1 MARTRSQSR
10 EPGVEQPLV
19 HRQVKAVGEGTA
31 RNARQA
37 QPQLEPLTED
47 LSEVER
53 ELEDNDYEDLGR
65 QSVASEDEEVS
76 NPDSAPIDTFSQTEL
91 QQLDPVEMENNLEEL
106 NAQARKLLGCFKT
119 RTGQPNEL
127 QSLIRESQDPES
139 RQRQKLDACWSP
151 LEETQAV
158 FTRGG
163 EYLKLNTILRGL
175 LRKRSTQRLPK
186 TIQPWRPDDVICKA
200 NLAILVHA
208 IIIQSTDEDFTD
220 ALVPLDSFF
229 PSSFVVGFTKP
240 GSQLRAGYS
249 TLVPET
255 FEFALEL
262 RTQIL
267 VAKLLTSDPTQDAA
281 ADDIRRTMLNF
292 DENDDFDDEVG
303 AIHNLQNA
311 LSSNIYARGWDLL
324 DPHDFGTDEYAEKI
338 IRRTEE
344 IKRILFSDIED
355 PFVDTSASLESGLVK
370 LRDTFPR
377 ERFQKHLL
385 QWSHSRLSEI
395 DNSIKRLGGIDEIVT
410 ALEDEIRQRLEN
422 ADAYVDEG
430 NEEHEALPS
439 IENNIRP
446 TPTPSTKIPARPSIL
461 FRGRPSTS
469 TTAPTPAIARVE
481 PDLNSAQIDDRVAGP
496 TQDRL
501 RLSAQLARVHAREEQ
516 ERQQRRFI
524 DAQPNGVRISDDL
537 LDSQPG
543 PSTQPQASDR
553 SDNEIDP
560 TLDEDVQ
567 DPSEDEGFQV
577 DQRKLPS
584 NRPRPE
590 SSAVPSQVPAASTL
604 PERRRRRSSEA
615 ESPNK
620 RQRKNP
626 GQLVIPF
633 QSTDDEEVNSLRMAS
648 VLTRQIQARAVK
660 PQRGRRPWTDD
671 EVGALLRL
679 IRDNGIS
686 FAHIKRIDETRNPPA
701 LGNRTA
707 EDIRFKAREMK
718 VKYLIAESRMPEHL
732 GLVPLGK
739 KEIEKVNQYV
749 PYEQEPQRS
758 HARIP
763 NISPE
768 PSS

>member
-10 EPGVEQPLV
+10 EPGVEPRLV
-19 HRQVKAVGEGTA
+19 HRQIRTVGGGTA
-31 RNARQA
+31 HNARQA
-37 QPQLEPLTED
+37 QQQLEPLTED
-47 LSEVER
+47 MSEVE
-53 ELEDNDYEDLGR
+53 EDLEDDFANDSEDMGQ
-65 QSVASEDEEVS
+65 QSAASEDEEVS
-76 NPDSAPIDTFSQTEL
+76 NPDSAPIVTFSQTEL
-91 QQLDPVEMENNLEEL
+91 QQLDPVQMENNIEEL

-139 RQRQKLDACWSP
+139 RQRQKLDACWSA
-151 LEETQAV
+151 LEETQAI

-186 TIQPWRPDDVICKA
+186 AIQPWRPDDVICKA

-229 PSSFVVGFTKP
+229 PSSFVVGFANP
-240 GSQLRAGYS
+240 GIQPRAGYS

-292 DENDDFDDEVG
+292 DETDDFDDEMG
-303 AIHNLQNA
+303 AMQNLQSA
-311 LSSNIYARGWDLL
+311 LSRNIYARKWDLL
-324 DPHDFGTDEYAEKI
+324 DPRDFGTDEYADKI

-344 IKRILFSDIED
+344 IKRVLFSDIED
-355 PFVDTSASLESGLVK
+355 PFVDTSASLESGLAR
-370 LRDTFPR
+370 LRDRFPR
-377 ERFQKHLL
+377 ERFQKYLL
-385 QWSHSRLSEI
+385 QWSNSRLSEI

-422 ADAYVDEG
+422 PDAYVDEG
-430 NEEHEALPS
+430 NEELEALPS
-439 IENNIRP
+439 IESNIRP
-446 TPTPSTKIPARPSIL
+446 EPTS
-461 FRGRPSTS
+461 RGRPGTS
-469 TTAPTPAIARVE
+469 ASAPTPAIVPVE
-481 PDLNSAQIDDRVAGP
+481 NTAQVDEQATDNVASTAGP
-496 TQDRL
+496 TQDRPKL
-501 RLSAQLARVHAREEQ
+501 TGQLARANALDEQ
-516 ERQQRRFI
+516 QRQQRRFI

-537 LDSQPG
+537 FDSQPA
-543 PSTQPQASDR
+543 PSAQRQTSGKPEI
-553 SDNEIDP
+553 EIDP
-560 TLDEDVQ
+560 ILNDEVQ

-577 DQRKLPS
+577 DQRNLPG
-584 NRPRPE
+584 NRPRPG
-590 SSAVPSQVPAASTL
+590 SSAVPSQAPAGSTV
-604 PERRRRRSSEA
+604 PERRRRRTSEGD
-615 ESPNK
+615 SPNK

-626 GQLVIPF
+626 GQLMPPF
-633 QSTDDEEVNSLRMAS
+633 QSTDDEDVNGFRLAS
-648 VLTRQIQARAVK
+648 VRTRQLQASTVK

-679 IRDNGIS
+679 IRDHGIS
-686 FAHIKRIDETRNPPA
+686 FAYIKRIDKVRKSPA
-701 LGNRTA
+701 LGDRTA

-718 VKYLIAESRMPEHL
+718 VKYLIAERQLPENL

-758 HARIP
+758 RARVP
-763 NISPE
+763 SISPE
-768 PSS
+768 PSSQS